1 MNHNRKPA
9 RSALIAATALLGLA
23 AGAVAVPGAAR
34 SPGETSL
41 SLRDTFPIGSN
52 GLCEAQILAPEPGA
66 GLFDRRYSII
76 CRDAAMPVGTLW
88 VVKGKDA
95 AVAPTRFAGQ
105 DATCNPGSGAAA
117 ELPGLSGAQRLAC
130 ARAGSIVR
138 NDLLIGSRGGRTF
151 AATGLAAYGKALELG
166 LASLAN
172 DRVMPGTVEIP
183 LTSATDDLAFAR
195 QQAEAIS
202 ADQALV
208 EAYRRSNAGNF
219 AEAAEFFAVS
229 AAALAGPGAA
239 EARLN
244 SALQQS
250 NLGNFAEARRLF
262 ADSREA
268 SSASPVLARLQRN
281 YEAMDALNQRKA
293 QGALTI
299 LDTPVTASFTDAEDL
314 RQMRLGRS
322 MASQLASENERIT
335 GNFSTSLTP
344 AERARLLDGQ
354 HAYLKATTLRQLG
367 RPGEAEAL
375 LREAEATFAEVREGR
390 VISVAWLRAQVL
402 GELAEVAER
411 SGQPVEAEGL
421 HRQAIAL
428 LEATYPDAPVLDS
441 ARAQLAG
448 FLARAGRRGDALEV
462 YRGIVSGAEGRP
474 MPSLR
479 NLMTPYFALL
489 TDGQSSTTE
498 ASSDLFAASQL
509 LQRPGLAQTQAALAR
524 ELSGGSDEAAQLF
537 RTATNLGRAIEQQR
551 VALLDLE
558 SLPQPT
564 SQQTTQIAERRQRIE
579 QLVVQQTEVLEKL
592 AAYPR
597 YRAVSEQAISLADL
611 QTALLPG
618 EAYVK
623 LVTLDNDAYVL
634 YAAADQALVWRADAT
649 PAELE
654 KLVATIRESIAV
666 VEGGQVLTY
675 PFDIERSREL
685 YVRLFAPV
693 AERLPKLE
701 HIVFEPDGALLKL
714 PINLLVTDDASV
726 AAYKARMAGR
736 NADEYDFRGTAWLGR
751 TARISTSV
759 GASAFRDVRKA
770 RPSDASRAYL
780 GLGENLPIGEATPGA
795 SRTRAAL
802 EGGEKCQWSPNI
814 WANPIKA
821 DELRDAAS
829 RFGGASRVLTG
840 GEFTDSAIMGLGDL
854 SEYRILHFATHG
866 LVTAP
871 QPECPPRPALLT
883 SFDEQKDSD
892 GLLSFAEIFGLR
904 IDADLVIL
912 SACDT
917 AGSATVGATREAGVT
932 SGGEFALDGLVRA
945 FVGAGGRTVLASHW
959 PVPDDFNATGRLISG
974 LFTEDGRA
982 TVEALRASQ
991 LGLMDDADTSHP
1003 FYWSAFAVVGD
1014 GQTRLGR

>member
-1 MNHNRKPA
+1 MTQH
-9 RSALIAATALLGLA
+9 RSMIRNAIAATAALGLGVGLA
-23 AGAVAVPGAAR
+23 AAPGAAR
-34 SPGETSL
+34 APQETSL

-76 CRDAAMPVGTLW
+76 CRDAALPVGTLW
-88 VVKGKDA
+88 VVKAKADESTPA
-95 AVAPTRFAGQ
+95 RFAGA
-105 DATCNPGSGAAA
+105 DATCNPGEADAAA
-117 ELPGLSGAQRLAC
+117 LPGLSDARRLAC
-130 ARAGSIVR
+130 SRAGSIVR
-138 NDLLIGSRGGRTF
+138 NDLLIGSRGGRTY
-151 AATGLAAYGKALELG
+151 AASGLAAYGKALELG

-229 AAALAGPGAA
+229 SAALAGPGAV

-244 SALQQS
+244 SGLQQS

-262 ADSREA
+262 GASRSDSA
-268 SSASPVLARLQRN
+268 ASPVLARLLRN
-281 YEAMDALNQRKA
+281 YEAMDALNQRKPEA
-293 QGALTI
+293 ALAI
-299 LDTPVTASFTDAEDL
+299 LDAPVTASFSDAEDL
-314 RQMRLGRS
+314 RQLRLGRS
-322 MASQLASENERIT
+322 LAGQLASENERIT
-335 GNFSTSLTP
+335 GAFSTTLTP
-344 AERARLLDGQ
+344 LERARLLDGQ
-354 HAYLKATTLRQLG
+354 HAYLKATTLRLLG
-367 RPGEAEAL
+367 RPGDAEAL
-375 LREAEATFAEVREGR
+375 LREAEATLGEVRGGR
-390 VISVAWLRAQVL
+390 VISVVWLRAQVL

-411 SGQPVEAEGL
+411 AGQAGESETL
-421 HRQAIAL
+421 HQQGIAL
-428 LEATYPDAPVLDS
+428 LGATYPGSPALDS

-448 FLARAGRRGDALEV
+448 FYARSGRRSDALGI
-462 YRGIVSGAEGRP
+462 YRGIVSDARGRA

-489 TDGQSSTTE
+489 TDGGTAAGE
-498 ASSDLFAASQL
+498 AAGDMFAASQL

-524 ELSGGSDEAAQLF
+524 ELSGGSDEASQLF

-551 VALLDLE
+551 IALIELQ

-564 SQQTTQIAERRQRIE
+564 SQQTALIADRQQRIE
-579 QLVVQQTEVLEKL
+579 QLQLQQAEVLEKL
-592 AAYPR
+592 ATYPR
-597 YRAVSEQAISLADL
+597 YRAVSEQAITLADL
-611 QTALLPG
+611 QATLKAG

-623 LVTLDNDAYVL
+623 LVTLERDTYVL
-634 YAAADQALVWRADAT
+634 YATPDEARVWRADAT
-649 PAELE
+649 PAELDT
-654 KLVATIRESIAV
+654 LVGKIRESIAV
-666 VEGGQVLTY
+666 IEGGQVLTY

-693 AERLPKLE
+693 AEALPKLR

-736 NADEYDFRGTAWLGR
+736 NPDEYDFRGTAWLGR
-751 TARISTSV
+751 TAQISTSV
-759 GASAFRDVRKA
+759 AAAAFRDVRRA
-770 RPSDASRAYL
+770 RPSDAKRVYL
-780 GLGENLPIGEATPGA
+780 GLGENTPIGDATPGA
-795 SRTRAAL
+795 ARTRAAL
-802 EGGEKCQWSPNI
+802 EAGEKCQWSPNI
-814 WANPIKA
+814 WSNPIKA
-821 DELRDAAS
+821 TELREAAS
-829 RFGGASRVLTG
+829 RFGEASKVLTG
-840 GEFTDSAIMGLGDL
+840 NEFTDAAIMGLDDL

-883 SFDEQKDSD
+883 SFDERQDSD
-892 GLLSFAEIFGLR
+892 GLLSFGEIFGLR

-974 LFTEDGRA
+974 LFAGDGRETA
-982 TVEALRASQ
+982 EALKTSQ
-991 LGLMDDADTSHP
+991 LALMDDADTSHP

-1014 GQTRLGR
+1014 GAAGLAR

>member
-1 MNHNRKPA
+1 MSRNSKRACP
-9 RSALIAATALLGLA
+9 ALIAATALFGLA
-23 AGAVAVPGAAR
+23 ASVIAVPGAAR
-34 SPGETSL
+34 SSAEASI

-76 CRDAAMPVGTLW
+76 CRDAATPVGTLW
-88 VVKGKDA
+88 VVKGENA
-95 AVAPTRFAGQ
+95 SVAPARFAGQ
-105 DATCNPGSGAAA
+105 DATCNPGSGGADV
-117 ELPGLSGAQRLAC
+117 PGLTGTQRLAC
-130 ARAGSIVR
+130 SRAGSIVR
-138 NDLLIGSRGGRTF
+138 SDLLLGRRGGRTF
-151 AATGLAAYGKALELG
+151 AASGLAAYGKALELG

-202 ADQALV
+202 ADQALI
-208 EAYRRSNAGNF
+208 EAYRRSNAGKF

-262 ADSREA
+262 AASRA
-268 SSASPVLARLQRN
+268 VSSTSPVLARLQRN
-281 YEAMDALNQRKA
+281 FEAMDALNQRKA
-293 QGALTI
+293 QAALTI
-299 LDTPVTASFTDAEDL
+299 LDTPVTASFTDVEDL
-314 RQMRLGRS
+314 REMRIGRS
-322 MASQLASENERIT
+322 LAGQLESENERLT
-335 GNFSTSLTP
+335 GSFSTSLTP
-344 AERARLLDGQ
+344 AERVRLLDGQ

-367 RPGEAEAL
+367 RSDEAVAL
-375 LREAEATFAEVREGR
+375 LRESEAILGEVRDGR
-390 VISVAWLRAQVL
+390 VISVVWLRAQVL

-411 SGQPVEAEGL
+411 AGQPVEAEGL

-448 FLARAGRRGDALEV
+448 FFARSGRRGEALEV
-462 YRGIVSGAEGRP
+462 YRAIVSGAEGRP

-489 TDGQSSTTE
+489 TDGQSSAAE

-509 LQRPGLAQTQAALAR
+509 LLRPGLAQTQAALAR
-524 ELSGGSDEAAQLF
+524 ELSGGSDEASQLF
-537 RTATNLGRAIEQQR
+537 RAATNLSRAIEQQR
-551 VALLDLE
+551 IALLDLE

-564 SQQTTQIAERRQRIE
+564 GQQTALIAERRQ
-579 QLVVQQTEVLEKL
+579 QLDQLLVQQTEVLEKL

-597 YRAVSEQAISLADL
+597 YRAVSQQAISLADL
-611 QTALLPG
+611 QATLAPG

-623 LVTLDNDAYVL
+623 LVTLDTDAYVL
-634 YAAADQALVWRADAT
+634 YATADQAMAWRADAT

-654 KLVATIRESIAV
+654 KLVAKIRESIAV
-666 VEGGQVLTY
+666 IEGGQVLTY

-693 AERLPKLE
+693 ADRLPKLE

-726 AAYKARMAGR
+726 EAYKARMAGK

-759 GASAFRDVRKA
+759 AAAAFRDVRKA

-821 DELRDAAS
+821 DELRNAAA
-829 RFGGASRVLTG
+829 RFGTASRVLTG
-840 GEFTDSAIMGLGDL
+840 GEFTDSAIMGLADL
-854 SEYRILHFATHG
+854 SDYRILHFATHG

-883 SFDEQKDSD
+883 SFDNQQDSD

-959 PVPDDFNATGRLISG
+959 PVPDDFNATGRLIAG
-974 LFTEDGRA
+974 LFAEDGRA
-982 TVEALRASQ
+982 TAEALRTSQ
-991 LGLMDDADTSHP
+991 LGLMDEADTSHP

-1014 GQTRLGR
+1014 GAARLAR

>member
-1 MNHNRKPA
+1 MTKHCRTLSPA
-9 RSALIAATALLGLA
+9 RAVAAAVVGIALA
-23 AGAVAVPGAAR
+23 ALPATGSAR
-34 SPGETSL
+34 TQREMSL

-88 VVKGKDA
+88 VVKSKGKD
-95 AVAPTRFAGQ
+95 VAPARFAGADANCEQRQ
-105 DATCNPGSGAAA
+105 DGAGD
-117 ELPGLSGAQRLAC
+117 LPGLSGTRRLAC
-130 ARAGSIVR
+130 SRAGSILR
-138 NDLLIGSRGGRTF
+138 SDLLLGTRRGTTF
-151 AATGLAAYGKALELG
+151 AATGLAAYSKALELG

-183 LTSATDDLAFAR
+183 LTSATDDIAFAR
-195 QQAEAIS
+195 QQAQAIA

-229 AAALAGPGAA
+229 AAALSGPGAI
-239 EARLN
+239 EAQLN
-244 SALQQS
+244 TALQQS
-250 NLGNFAEARRLF
+250 NLGNFAESRRLF
-262 ADSREA
+262 AASRAETN
-268 SSASPVLARLQRN
+268 ASPVLARLQRN
-281 YEAMDALNQRKA
+281 YEAMDALNQRKPEA
-293 QGALTI
+293 ALAI
-299 LDTPVTASFTDAEDL
+299 LDRPVADSVTDAEEL
-314 RQMRLGRS
+314 RQQRLGRS
-322 MASQLASENERIT
+322 LANQLAIENERIT
-335 GNFSTSLTP
+335 GRFSTSLTP
-344 AERARLLDGQ
+344 VERAHLLDGQ

-367 RPGEAEAL
+367 RADEAEAL
-375 LREAEATFAEVREGR
+375 LRQAEVTLGEVRDGR

-411 SGQPVEAEGL
+411 SGRALEAEEL
-421 HRQAIAL
+421 HRQGIAL
-428 LEATYPDAPVLDS
+428 LAVIYPDAPILDS

-448 FLARAGRRGDALEV
+448 FLARSGRREDALAV
-462 YRGIVSGAEGRP
+462 YREIVSGAKGRP

-479 NLMTPYFALL
+479 NLMAPYFALL
-489 TDGQSSTTE
+489 TEGAAVSAEVAADI
-498 ASSDLFAASQL
+498 FAASQL
-509 LQRPGLAQTQAALAR
+509 LQRPGLAQTQAVLAR

-537 RTATNLGRAIEQQR
+537 RSATNLGRAIEQQR
-551 VALLDLE
+551 LALLDLE
-558 SLPQPT
+558 AIPQPT
-564 SQQTTQIAERRQRIE
+564 GQQTSQIAERRQ
-579 QLVVQQTEVLEKL
+579 QLDQLLIQQSAVLEQL

-611 QTALLPG
+611 QAMLTPG

-623 LVTLDNDAYVL
+623 LVTLERDTYVL
-634 YAAADQALVWRADAT
+634 YVTVDQAMAWRADAT
-649 PAELE
+649 PAELDD
-654 KLVATIRESIAV
+654 LVARIRESIAV

-675 PFDIERSREL
+675 PFDIERAREL

-693 AERLPKLE
+693 ADRLPGHD

-726 AAYKARMAGR
+726 AAYKARMAGK
-736 NADEYDFRGTAWLGR
+736 NPDEYDFRGTAWLGR

-759 GASAFRDVRKA
+759 GAAAFRDVRKA
-770 RPSDASRAYL
+770 RPSAAGRSYL
-780 GLGENLPIGEATPGA
+780 GLGENLPIGQATPGA
-795 SRTRAAL
+795 ARTRAAL

-814 WANPIKA
+814 WANPVKA
-821 DELRDAAS
+821 DELRKAAS
-829 RFGGASRVLTG
+829 RFGQAARVLTG
-840 GEFTDSAIMGLGDL
+840 GQFTDSAIMSLRDL
-854 SEYRILHFATHG
+854 DDYRILHFATHG

-883 SFDEQKDSD
+883 SFDASPDSD
-892 GLLSFAEIFGLR
+892 GLLSFGEIFGLR

-959 PVPDDFNATGRLISG
+959 PVPDDFNATGRLIAG
-974 LFTEDGRA
+974 LFAADDRA
-982 TVEALRASQ
+982 TGEALRESQ
-991 LGLMDDADTSHP
+991 LSLMDDADTSHP
-1003 FYWSAFAVVGD
+1003 FYWSAFAIVGD
-1014 GQTRLGR
+1014 GAAHLAR

>member
-1 MNHNRKPA
+1 MSETRNMIRLA
-9 RSALIAATALLGLA
+9 MAATAAIGLT
-23 AGAVAVPGAAR
+23 AVLAAVPGAAR
-34 SPGETSL
+34 APQETSL

-52 GLCEAQILAPEPGA
+52 GLCEAQILAPEPGS

-76 CRDAAMPVGTLW
+76 CRDAALPVGTLW
-88 VVKGKDA
+88 VVKAKDA
-95 AVAPTRFAGQ
+95 EAAPARFAGTG
-105 DATCNPGSGAAA
+105 ATCNPGKEGGTD
-117 ELPGLSGAQRLAC
+117 LPGLAGAQRLAC
-130 ARAGSIVR
+130 SRQGSIVR
-138 NDLLIGSRGGRTF
+138 SDLLIGSRGGRTF
-151 AATGLAAYGKALELG
+151 AASGLAAYGKALELG

-229 AAALAGPGAA
+229 SAALAGPGSA

-262 ADSREA
+262 AASRADSA
-268 SSASPVLARLQRN
+268 ASPVLARLLRN
-281 YEAMDALNQRKA
+281 YEAMDALNQRKPDT
-293 QGALTI
+293 ALAV
-299 LDTPVTASFTDAEDL
+299 LDAPVLASFSDAEDL
-314 RQMRLGRS
+314 RQLRLGRS
-322 MASQLASENERIT
+322 LAGQLASENERIT
-335 GNFSTSLTP
+335 GAFSTTLTP
-344 AERARLLDGQ
+344 TERARLLDGQ
-354 HAYLKATTLRQLG
+354 HAYLKAATLRLLG
-367 RPGEAEAL
+367 RPGEAEGL
-375 LREAEATFAEVREGR
+375 LREAEATLAEVRGGR
-390 VISVAWLRAQVL
+390 VISVVWLRAQVL

-411 SGQPVEAEGL
+411 SGQSAEAEGL
-421 HRQAIAL
+421 HQQGITL
-428 LEATYPDAPVLDS
+428 LSATYPESPALDS

-448 FLARAGRRGDALEV
+448 FYARGGRRDDALGI
-462 YRGIVSGAEGRP
+462 YRGIVSDARGRP
-474 MPSLR
+474 MPSVR

-489 TDGQSSTTE
+489 TD
-498 ASSDLFAASQL
+498 AKAAADAPSDLFAASQL

-524 ELSGGSDEAAQLF
+524 ELSGGSDEASQLF
-537 RTATNLGRAIEQQR
+537 RTATNLGRGIEQQR
-551 VALLDLE
+551 IALLDLQ
-558 SLPQPT
+558 SAPQPT
-564 SQQTTQIAERRQRIE
+564 SQQTALIADRQQKLE
-579 QLVVQQTEVLEKL
+579 QLQQQQAEVLEQL

-597 YRAVSEQAISLADL
+597 YRAVSDQSITLADL
-611 QTALLPG
+611 QGTLKPG

-623 LVTLDNDAYVL
+623 LVTLESDAYVL
-634 YAAADQALVWRADAT
+634 YAAADQAMVWRADAT
-649 PAELE
+649 PAELDA
-654 KLVATIRESIAV
+654 LVAKIRESIAV
-666 VEGGQVLTY
+666 IEGGQVLTY

-693 AERLPKLE
+693 ADKLPKLQ

-726 AAYKARMAGR
+726 EAYKARMAGKKP
-736 NADEYDFRGTAWLGR
+736 DEYDFRGTAWLGR
-751 TARISTSV
+751 SAQISTSV

-770 RPSDASRAYL
+770 RPSDANQAYL
-780 GLGENLPIGEATPGA
+780 GLGENTPIGTATPGA

-802 EGGEKCQWSPNI
+802 EAGEKCQWSPNI
-814 WANPIKA
+814 WSNPIKA
-821 DELRDAAS
+821 DELREAATRFGAAS
-829 RFGGASRVLTG
+829 KVLTG
-840 GEFTDSAIMGLGDL
+840 NEFTDAAIMGLDDL

-883 SFDEQKDSD
+883 SFDADEGSD

-974 LFTEDGRA
+974 LFAGDGA
-982 TVEALRASQ
+982 ETAGALKTSQ
-991 LGLMDDADTSHP
+991 VALMDDADTSHP

-1014 GQTRLGR
+1014 GAARLAR